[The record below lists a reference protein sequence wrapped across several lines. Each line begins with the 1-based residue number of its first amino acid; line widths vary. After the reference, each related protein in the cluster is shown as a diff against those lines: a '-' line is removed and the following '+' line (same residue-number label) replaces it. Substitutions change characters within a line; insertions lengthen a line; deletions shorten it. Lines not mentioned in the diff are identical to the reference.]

1 MSPAEA
7 MERSGGIFV
16 VMRITATLWTVT
28 VISFF
33 DRIDRVPFM
42 PVASAL
48 ALVGQV
54 APARGRGAVIGVFT
68 LYRSIG
74 MFWPPSSAA
83 RCSMS
88 GDRPRPTSSR
98 LPERSVVPDAGVWVE
113 PGAYGRRCLTDPD
126 FRGSGEKCD
135 VLPG

>member
-42 PVASAL
+42 PDASAL

-88 GDRPRPTSSR
+88 GDRPRPKSS
-98 LPERSVVPDAGVWVE
+98 PA
-113 PGAYGRRCLTDPD
+113 A
-126 FRGSGEKCD
+126 
-135 VLPG
+135 